1 MSIVRRSR
9 QAGGLLTLVASL
21 LGAGTTTAA
30 ERRDDSASR
39 AAPLKGSRGSD
50 IRAREAGTP
59 SQQLALDATKITSG
73 DGAVFVPSWSRPELE
88 PQVRVYLGDELVSR
102 GPTGRRLVVPPGRYS
117 VRIGQGPEGWR
128 AVRNVTVKLGDT
140 TVVNRLAGSLR
151 VTAVDR
157 EGRPVA
163 LDYLIASAD
172 GHRIYGPETT
182 AETHDYAATS
192 TWVLPPGSYRIV
204 PGSDASA
211 RAGVATLVIPRDE
224 RVRLRFVTN
233 DSATVIGTEPG
244 DTEVMERVDAWRVRW
259 LIGGNFTFG
268 QAREQLSSFS
278 GMALRLDALTELDVN
293 YESAGHALRFWL
305 DLEQSWFA
313 FDPDVGVEIP
323 FQKLDDQLR
332 FDITYAYRAIT
343 GVAPYVR
350 LLARSALLP
359 QELRSDSDL
368 TVTTR
373 AADGTETVRELER
386 LKTLELMPAFSPAIL
401 QQGGG
406 LDVTP
411 WDSRFGGF
419 GVKVGFAARETFYR
433 GGGLW
438 VSATGDGTVTL
449 DTLVNRVDYGPEFGA
464 FFRLRP
470 SSWFDVRTDL
480 DGFLSIEDAGVGNSA
495 GFTFNWSS
503 TVSFRLA
510 EWAAVVYRA
519 TVHRDDPALPEFQF
533 RQSINLRFQ
542 YAIF

>member
-1 MSIVRRSR
+1 VPLRHASR
-9 QAGGLLTLVASL
+9 LIALLFL
-21 LGAGTTTAA
+21 LGAHTSMAA
-30 ERRDDSASR
+30 DRQDDAATR
-39 AAPLKGSRGSD
+39 TAPLKGSRGTD
-50 IRAREAGTP
+50 VRAREAGTP
-59 SQQLALDATKITSG
+59 PQQLALDATRIPEG
-73 DGAVFVPSWSRPELE
+73 DGALFVPSWSRPDLE
-88 PQVRVYLGDELVSR
+88 PQVRVYLGDELVAR

-128 AVRNVTVKLGDT
+128 ATRNVTVKPDET
-140 TVVNRLAGSLR
+140 TVVSRLAGSLR

-157 EGRPVA
+157 DGRPVA

-182 AETHDYAATS
+182 AETHDYTATS
-192 TWVLPPGSYRIV
+192 TWVLPPGTYRII
-204 PGSDASA
+204 PGTDAGA
-211 RAGVATLVIPRDE
+211 RTGVATLVVPRDE
-224 RVRLRFVTN
+224 RVRLRFVT
-233 DSATVIGTEPG
+233 DDTATVIGTEPG
-244 DTEVMERVDAWRVRW
+244 DSEVVEDADAWRVRW
-259 LIGGNFTFG
+259 IIGGSFTFG
-268 QAREQLSSFS
+268 QAKEQLGSFS

-293 YESAGHALRFWL
+293 FESAGHTLRFWF

-343 GVAPYVR
+343 GVAPYIR

-359 QELRSDSDL
+359 QELRNDSDL

-438 VSATGDGTVTL
+438 VSETGDGTVTL
-449 DTLVNRVDYGPEFGA
+449 DTLEDRIDYGPEFGA

-470 SSWFDVRTDL
+470 ASWFDVRTDL

-519 TVHRDDPALPEFQF
+519 TVHRDDPSLPAFQF